1 MLTVSKD
8 AIIGQDRL
16 IDRIN
21 SYNIDTFPHSI
32 LLEGPVG
39 CGKHTL
45 CYAIGDALGLEVVE
59 LNSNAERKDVDT
71 IQTKPYPCLYVIDIT
86 DVIPKFQNSILK
98 ILEEPPAGAFIICL
112 CITRHAVLPTIQN
125 RCVVWTFDR
134 YSKDVLTEFI
144 SPSYSAE
151 DREIALSIF
160 NTPGKIIKNQCYSL
174 MPIKSL
180 VLDILNRLGRAS
192 VPNVLSI
199 ADKIAFK
206 NEKGKIDLFVFM
218 DALLYEAFNKAVNE
232 PSVAKYQRVYQVVS
246 EMNKRVSNCIS
257 KQRTFEGYLIKL
269 YEVLNDDTGT

>member
-16 IDRIN
+16 IDHIN

-112 CITRHAVLPTIQN
+112 CITRHAVLPTIRN
-125 RCVVWTFDR
+125 RCAIWTFDR
-134 YSKDVLTEFI
+134 YLKDVLAKFV
-144 SPSYSAE
+144 SSSYSTD

-160 NTPGKIIKNQCYSL
+160 NTPGKIIKNQYCSL

-192 VPNVLSI
+192 VPNILSI

-206 NEKGKIDLFVFM
+206 NEKGKIDLSVFM
-218 DALLYEAFNKAVNE
+218 DALLYEAFNKVVNE
-232 PSVAKYQRVYQVVS
+232 PSVTKYQRVYQVIS
-246 EMNKRVSNCIS
+246 EMNRRVSNCIS

-269 YEVLNDDTGT
+269 YEVLNDSTGT